1 MPCSQTLSGLA
12 RECGV
17 NLGGI
22 KEVYL
27 ANFDDVASV
36 TITSNLITAITM
48 NGTPAKKFYA
58 YVFNPN
64 TSNFTTTIQANRE
77 NGSLYFETVLSLVF
91 AKQDATKRVEV
102 NALAQAG
109 MMAIVRDAND
119 VCYLLGYNEPL
130 LMTSGTAETG
140 TAKADRNGYALEFTD
155 AQMQMPYMLDP
166 SDADTIISG
175 LL

>member
-1 MPCSQTLSGLA
+1 MACSQTLAGLSRDCA
-12 RECGV
+12 A

-22 KEVYL
+22 KTVYL
-27 ANFDDVASV
+27 ANFDDVA
-36 TITSNLITAITM
+36 TITVSSGVVTAITM
-48 NGTPAKKFYA
+48 ETSKKFYE
-58 YVFNPN
+58 YQFNPN
-64 TSNFTTTIQANRE
+64 TSNFTTTVQANRE
-77 NGSLYFETVLSLVF
+77 NGSLYFESVLSLVF

-109 MMAIVRDAND
+109 LRGIAEDSNGN
-119 VCYLLGYNEPL
+119 CWLFGYDEPM

-155 AQMQMPYMLDP
+155 AQMQMPYSVD
-166 SDADTIISG
+166 SSIIAG